1 MCSALTPRRE
11 QGWTWGSWVAKAC
24 HAPPRPCAPGTAG
37 AANSTHRG
45 WQHQEI
51 GTEPLPQCHPPRPYP
66 QPLWGSSAPPGPLP
80 PHAAPMWL
88 ARCGL
93 VLPVPPTYPHLLAD
107 SPVPAMQM
115 EDCPRAGHGSS
126 AWCHHQVWDSGSAC
140 RAHWGPRAPLTFAE
154 QQGGPWPW
162 PISPNTPVS
171 VSVVWTGLCELLQ
184 KASRLWGN
192 PCAFMGTAACAGLV
206 LWELLLGSD
215 TVPCCAGT
223 CGWRRLIAIS

>member
-1 MCSALTPRRE
+1 MGILGGESLPCPAPTMCSWHCGGCKLHP
-11 QGWTWGSWVAKAC
+11 QGLA
-24 HAPPRPCAPGTAG
+24 APGDWHRAPSTVPSAPTLPPAIVGG
-37 AANSTHRG
+37 A
-45 WQHQEI
+45 
-51 GTEPLPQCHPPRPYP
+51 
-66 QPLWGSSAPPGPLP
+66 QPLLAPSLP